1 MQNWIVY
8 QCSWSLWE
16 IWKRGREA
24 ALISLNRGVLDGLG
38 LRVQAFVEPAKLMSG
53 NSLSLFDG

>member
-1 MQNWIVY
+1 MSRYSSRN
-8 QCSWSLWE
+8 LWE

-24 ALISLNRGVLDGLG
+24 ALISLNRGVSDGLG

-53 NSLSLFDG
+53 QFPVIV